1 MNIKLMI
8 AIAVIAIGVGVYGIN
23 HKKIIPPEAPPKVVK
38 KERLVSVLIAKSDI
52 IRGELLTRD
61 NTKFEKWPEAEAD
74 RKGVQEDMVI
84 DFKQAPI
91 ATTDFVKGE
100 LIVKR
105 QFITENDINYIDF
118 IIKPNKVPFP
128 IEVEADSIVG
138 GVVLTYGYVDILA
151 LASNSQNLAND
162 SSIKNFKD
170 VSLTPVLTNIR
181 VLKIT
186 HDNKVIK
193 DKDSARVKTTLILEL
208 STKQVATLSIAR
220 RISKL
225 EVHKSIKN
233 ASYEELSANA
243 GDVLESYHAIK
254 EFRASSISVK

>member
-8 AIAVIAIGVGVYGIN
+8 TIAVIAIGVGVYGIN
-23 HKKIIPPEAPPKVVK
+23 RKKIMPPEAPPKVVK
-38 KERLVSVLIAKSDI
+38 QEKLISVPVATTDI
-52 IRGELLTRD
+52 IHGELLTKD
-61 NTKFEKWPEAEAD
+61 NTTFEKWSETKA
-74 RKGVQEDMVI
+74 KQNGIQEDVVI
-84 DFKQAPI
+84 DYKQAPI
-91 ATTDFVKGE
+91 ATVDLAKGDM
-100 LIVKR
+100 VAKK
-105 QFITENDINYIDF
+105 QFITENDLNYIDF
-118 IIKPNKVPFP
+118 IIKPNMVPFP
-128 IEVEADSIVG
+128 IEVEPDSIVG

-151 LASNSQNLAND
+151 LASNSQNLAHD
-162 SSIKNFKD
+162 STIKNFKD
-170 VSLTPVLTNIR
+170 VSLTPVLTHIR

-186 HDNKVIK
+186 HDSKVIK
-193 DKDSARVKTTLILEL
+193 EKEPAQVKTTLILEL
-208 STKQVATLSIAR
+208 NTKQVATLSIAK